1 MMLRILCYVS
11 LIVALL
17 AITAPGADTTVTE
30 TLTAPILT
38 PDTVDVGTFYN
49 GSEVQVSAAVPECD
63 GAVLVLEA
71 GRDEIKLNRKGRVAG
86 IWLNVAQVTVENVPK
101 VYILASSG
109 KLEDICS
116 SDARRDAKFGLE
128 HLRKQIKFTC
138 DKPLTGTEFDEFL
151 KLKTDNGTYKMDVGI
166 DLAPAASGR
175 MKLSAT
181 LPIAPT
187 IPPGT
192 YKILLYCF
200 KDRAQIGRGESDLVV
215 KRVGLARVMAN
226 LAHDHAATYGLLAI
240 AVAMMVGIVMGVIF
254 DSLPGSGH

>member
-1 MMLRILCYVS
+1 MMLRIVRFLSVVCLCF
-11 LIVALL
+11 
-17 AITAPGADTTVTE
+17 TAYAFGADSVAVD
-30 TLTAPILT
+30 TAIMPTMT
-38 PDTVDVGTFYN
+38 PDTIDVGTFYN
-49 GSEVQVSAAVPECD
+49 GTEVQVTANIPECD

-86 IWLNVAQVTVENVPK
+86 IWLNVARVTVRNVPK
-101 VYILASSG
+101 VYILAASDS
-109 KLEDICS
+109 LDRICPPHVRRRANFGTEYLRDQIQFA
-116 SDARRDAKFGLE
+116 SDM
-128 HLRKQIKFTC
+128 
-138 DKPLTGTEFDEFL
+138 PLTGNEFDEFL
-151 KLKTDNGTYKMDVGI
+151 KLKTRNGTYKMDIGI
-166 DLAPAASGR
+166 DLTAAQPGR

-200 KDRAQIGRGESDLVV
+200 KDGNQIGRGESELTV
-215 KRVGLARVMAN
+215 KRIGLARVMAN
-226 LAHDHAATYGLLAI
+226 LAHDHAAEYGLLAI